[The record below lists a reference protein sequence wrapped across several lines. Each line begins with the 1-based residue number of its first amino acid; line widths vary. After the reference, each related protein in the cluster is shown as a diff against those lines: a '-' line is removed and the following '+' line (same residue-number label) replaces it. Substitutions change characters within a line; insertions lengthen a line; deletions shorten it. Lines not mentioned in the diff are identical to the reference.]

1 MTYNLELH
9 ELAEEELWE
18 AVDWYDSKKNR
29 LGKEFA
35 RELQE
40 IMQTIRKH
48 PSRFPKVHKEIRKAV
63 LKRFPFMV
71 LYELIE
77 DTVFV
82 LSIFNTSRNPKNW
95 KERSKD

>member
-1 MTYNLELH
+1 MNNNLELH
-9 ELAEEELWE
+9 ELAEQELWE

-40 IMQTIRKH
+40 IMQTIRKF
-48 PSRFPKVHKEIRKAV
+48 PMRYPKVHKEIRKAV
-63 LKRFPFMV
+63 LKRFPYV
-71 LYELIE
+71 VIYEIQK

-82 LSIFNTSRNPKNW
+82 LSIFHTSRNPKTW
-95 KERSKD
+95 KNR